1 MPESIK
7 HIFMYDTKAN
17 QVSHLCA
24 DADVGTD
31 FCQVYEGTTSGDLI
45 VQWNDATDLE
55 GVVNSLREVAK
66 DDTLPS
72 MILLDKKDIIIYCPT
87 KQAEEVMHDVFA
99 DYDINYLG
107 NGIDFFK
114 DMYAIEIELFN

>member
-1 MPESIK
+1 MLESIK
-7 HIFMYDTKAN
+7 HIFMYDTRMN

-24 DADVGTD
+24 DADAGTD
-31 FCQVYEGTTSGDLI
+31 VCQIYEDALLGDLI
-45 VQWNDATDLE
+45 VQWNEATDLE

-72 MILLDKKDIIIYCPT
+72 MIFLDKKDIIIYCPT
-87 KQAEEVMHDVFA
+87 KQAEEVMRGVFA

-107 NGIDFFK
+107 NDIDFFK
-114 DMYAIEIELFN
+114 DMYSVEIELLG